1 MTWDQCSRNKILLCR
16 IRRWYPIINQ
26 LNTRAVL
33 DFVKKFVTDKFF
45 IIVFLLLWELIARL
59 GLVNPLFI
67 PAFSKVVM
75 TIGELLVSGVL
86 LSHIIISLQRALVGF
101 LVAAIIAIPLG
112 LIMGGWFHK
121 TQLAVDP
128 LFNLFSQF
136 NPFILFHVIIL
147 FAGIGE
153 IAKTTII
160 TWICIWPILFNTRSG
175 VRNMDTTLLKLAL
188 SFGLNRFALFYKI
201 ILPSAAPAI
210 FTGLRLSAGY
220 AFFIL
225 IVTEMMG
232 SNSGLGWFILY
243 SQENYRIE
251 WIFSGAV
258 VIALLGLTIDFL
270 LKQAERK
277 MIVWEN
283 SSAN

>member
-1 MTWDQCSRNKILLCR
+1 M
-16 IRRWYPIINQ
+16 
-26 LNTRAVL
+26 
-33 DFVKKFVTDKFF
+33 KKFIADKFF
-45 IIVFLLLWELIARL
+45 IIAFLVLWELIARL

-86 LSHIIISLQRALVGF
+86 LSHIIISLQRALCGF
-101 LVAAIIAIPLG
+101 LVAAVIAIPLG
-112 LIMGGWFHK
+112 LVMGGWFRNV
-121 TQLAVDP
+121 QLALDP
-128 LFNLFSQF
+128 LFSLASQL

-160 TWICIWPILFNTRSG
+160 AWICIWPILFNTRSG
-175 VRNMDTTLLKLAL
+175 VRNMDATLLKLAL
-188 SFGLNRFALFYKI
+188 SFGINRFTLFYKI
-201 ILPSAAPAI
+201 ILPAAAPAI

-220 AFFIL
+220 AFFLL

-258 VIALLGLTIDFL
+258 VIALLGLAIDLL
-270 LKQAERK
+270 LKQAEK
-277 MIVWEN
+277 KIIVWEN
-283 SSAN
+283 NSVN